1 MATRQATFLRQR
13 PYLAV
18 SMTHFFVDVLN
29 SGRTLLIAIL
39 AISLGLTNAQVG
51 IALLLYNVS
60 SALSQPLFG
69 FLADRFGPR
78 WLVVGGMG
86 WMIFFYSLSSLSGPW
101 LALIAVTF
109 AGLGSG
115 AFHPTGTLVAS
126 QVSDASRT
134 QATAVFFMAGQMGL
148 FIGPVLAGAFLESYG
163 RAGYLALPLLS
174 LIAFAGG
181 WQWLP
186 GRAANV
192 PSNITAEAGKAA
204 QSQTATASGRRTES
218 FRWENVKRRE
228 LWPLVAVLV
237 TINTVSIGT
246 INFVPKL
253 FTEWGLSPGYVGWTG
268 GLLMLGAAVGG
279 VVGGTIADR
288 VSGRWVIL
296 LGAAGAVTPLYFYL
310 VWPDPWRLI
319 FLFLAGFFTG
329 MPHSV
334 LVLRAQ
340 SLLPGRQGL
349 ASGLILGLMFFSG
362 AIGAYILG
370 VVADGVGLARALQMM
385 AGLPLVTLSAA
396 LLLPAKGS
404 RPSPGK

>member
-1 MATRQATFLRQR
+1 MALRQATFLRQR

-29 SGRTLLIAIL
+29 SGRTLLVAIL
-39 AISLGLTNAQVG
+39 AIGLGLTNAQVG

-69 FLADRFGPR
+69 FLADRFGAR

-86 WMIFFYSLSSLSGPW
+86 WMIFFYALASTGGPW
-101 LALIAVTF
+101 LALVAITV
-109 AGLGSG
+109 AGVGSG

-126 QVSDASRT
+126 QVSSTNRT
-134 QATAVFFMAGQMGL
+134 QATAVFFLAGQMGL

-163 RAGYLALPLLS
+163 RAGYLALPILS

-186 GRAANV
+186 RQGSQIQRDAVEQTRMMEPRPASASTGR
-192 PSNITAEAGKAA
+192 
-204 QSQTATASGRRTES
+204 QTTS
-218 FRWENVKRRE
+218 FRWQNVNRQG
-228 LWPLVAVLV
+228 LWPLITIIV
-237 TINTVSIGT
+237 TMNTASIAT

-253 FTEWGLSPGYVGWTG
+253 FTEWGLSPSYVGWTG
-268 GLLMLGAAVGG
+268 GLLMLGAGVGG
-279 VVGGTIADR
+279 VLGGTMADR
-288 VSGRWVIL
+288 VGGRWAML
-296 LGAAGAVTPLYFYL
+296 LGAAGAVAPLYFY
-310 VWPDPWRLI
+310 VMAADPWRLML
-319 FLFLAGFFTG
+319 LFLAGFFAG
-329 MPHSV
+329 MPHSI

-362 AIGAYILG
+362 AIGAYVIG
-370 VVADGVGLARALQMM
+370 IVADSIGLPRALQMT
-385 AGLPLVTLSAA
+385 AVLPLTALLAA
-396 LLLPAKGS
+396 LVLPGRERVASGA
-404 RPSPGK
+404 